1 VRKADVIARCL
12 VQSSLATDMKAGR
25 GVVRAV
31 FDKSFADK
39 SYAKWNIVVDENVA
53 ASILRS
59 VGKAKAINIEKFI
72 TDFN

>member
-1 VRKADVIARCL
+1 MRKVDVIAKCL
-12 VQSSLATDMKAGR
+12 VQSSLATDLKAGR
-25 GVVRAV
+25 ELVRAV

-39 SYAKWNIVVDENVA
+39 SYAKWNSVVDENVA

-72 TDFN
+72 TDLN